1 MYQHIDMAQLP
12 YIIFKVIHPFCYS
25 LAQLFKRKS
34 QGSKFLPWLVVEPPL
49 WKIWKSN
56 GIIVPNIWENKS
68 HVPNHQP
75 VFLFLSHW
83 LVSLCSR
90 YQNSNLPVPSCLIRP
105 AYSPR
110 LSSVTRVSLPLWWCK
125 CTYTGWWFQP
135 LWKIWVCQWEG
146 LSHIL
151 WKITFMFQT
160 TNQYMKHLCVC
171 VSMLLVYIW
180 RGYWMTHHV
189 PCWWNPSFLAKVQLL
204 MSSVGYGLRVYQCIS
219 PNC

>member
-1 MYQHIDMAQLP
+1 M
-12 YIIFKVIHPFCYS
+12 KV
-25 LAQLFKRKS
+25 K
-34 QGSKFLPWLVVEPPL
+34 WD
-49 WKIWKSN
+49 W
-56 GIIVPNIWENKS
+56 IIVPNIWENKS

-135 LWKIWVCQWEG
+135 LWKIWVFQWEG

-151 WKITFMFQT
+151 WKITFSSKPPT
-160 TNQYMKHLCVC
+160 STWNICVC
-171 VSMLLVYIW
+171 VHVAGLHLAWLLDDSSCSVLMKSFFSGQSPTVDVFSWLWFACISVYIANLLSMLSLPRSLPLVLAA
-180 RGYWMTHHV
+180 V
-189 PCWWNPSFLAKVQLL
+189 PCLSNPKFAGW
-204 MSSVGYGLRVYQCIS
+204 MHIF
-219 PNC
+219 

>member
-1 MYQHIDMAQLP
+1 M
-12 YIIFKVIHPFCYS
+12 KV
-25 LAQLFKRKS
+25 K
-34 QGSKFLPWLVVEPPL
+34 WD
-49 WKIWKSN
+49 W
-56 GIIVPNIWENKS
+56 IIVPNIWENKS

-135 LWKIWVCQWEG
+135 LWKIWVFQWEG

-151 WKITFMFQT
+151 WKITFSSKPPT
-160 TNQYMKHLCVC
+160 STWNICVC

-204 MSSVGYGLRVYQCIS
+204 MSSVGCGLRVYQCIS
-219 PNC
+219 PIC